1 MATAPDRAQRYDR
14 GIRVWGAH
22 GQEALEAAR
31 VCLLNAGPTGT
42 EALKNMVL
50 GGIHSF
56 TIVDG
61 AKVEPADLG
70 NNFLLTAD
78 GVSAPR
84 AQCATECLKE
94 LNESVAGSYV
104 EETPRSLMNSNPDF
118 FKQFTLVIATQL
130 GEADAVTIDNIC
142 RQHGVRL
149 LLLRSY
155 GLLGYVR
162 PSVPEQCV
170 VESKPDS
177 KVDDLRLGNPW
188 PELAAYAAS
197 VELAGMEDVAH
208 SHVPYAALLIKAAKQ
223 WAESH
228 GGGMPGTYT
237 ERSAFK
243 DLLRGWQRHIDG
255 FPLEEENL
263 TEAVSNAHKVWAPPT
278 VGSDLRAVLQDAAA
292 ASITRQSPNFWVLVA
307 ALNRFIAQ
315 EGQGQL
321 PLEGSIPDMHA
332 STQAYLDL
340 QRIYHA
346 KAEADAAAVEAHA
359 RALLEAAG
367 RDPASLPA
375 SEVRHFC
382 KHARYLRIVRCRSL
396 EEETEP
402 DSCRGEALRGAL
414 AAEDTAANAALYLLL
429 RAADRFHATYQ
440 RYPGTFDSEL
450 EEDAAL
456 LKSQANAILSECGA
470 AGGGGGSSAPAG
482 VSDDLVGEM
491 CRCAAGELHV
501 VAAVVGAIA
510 AQEAI
515 KLLTGQFVPVGG
527 ALIYNAMQCTTSVFA
542 F

>member
-1 MATAPDRAQRYDR
+1 MAVANDKSKRYDR

-42 EALKNMVL
+42 EALKNLVL
-50 GGIHSF
+50 GGIYSF
-56 TIVDG
+56 TVVDG
-61 AKVEPADLG
+61 AKVTPADLG

-78 GVSAPR
+78 GLASSR
-84 AQCATECLKE
+84 AQVATECLKE

-104 EETPRSLMNSNPDF
+104 EESPRSLMNTNPDF
-118 FKQFTLVIATQL
+118 FRHFSLVIATQL
-130 GEADAVTIDNIC
+130 AEADAVTIDAIC

-155 GLLGYVR
+155 GLMGYVR
-162 PSVPEQCV
+162 PSVPEQRI

-188 PELAAYAAS
+188 PELEAYAAS
-197 VELAGMEDVAH
+197 IDLAGAEDVLH
-208 SHVPYAALLIKAAKQ
+208 SHIPYAALLIKAAQQ
-223 WAESH
+223 WRREH
-228 GGGMPGTYT
+228 DGQLPGSYA

-243 DLLRGWQRHIDG
+243 DLLKSWQRQIDG
-255 FPLEEENL
+255 IPLEEENF
-263 TEAVSNAHKVWAPPT
+263 TEAVANAHKVWAPPT
-278 VGSDLRAVLQDAAA
+278 VSSELRAILEDSCAAHL
-292 ASITRQSPNFWVLVA
+292 TQQSPNFWVLVA
-307 ALNRFIAQ
+307 ALKLFIEQ

-332 STQAYLDL
+332 STQQYLQL
-340 QRIYHA
+340 QRIYRA
-346 KAEADAAAVEAHA
+346 KADADAAAVEAHA
-359 RALLEAAG
+359 RRLLAAAG
-367 RDPASLPA
+367 RDPASLPS
-375 SEVRHFC
+375 SEVKHFC
-382 KHARYLRIVRCRSL
+382 KHARYLRLVRCRSL
-396 EEETEP
+396 AEETDP
-402 DSCRGEALRGAL
+402 AKCRAGALRAAL
-414 AAEDTAANAALYLLL
+414 SGEETAANAALYVLL

-440 RYPGTFDSEL
+440 RYPGSFDSEV

-456 LKSQANAILSECGA
+456 LKSQANALLAECGISGTGGSA
-470 AGGGGGSSAPAG
+470 AGG

-491 CRCAAGELHV
+491 CRCAAGELHA

-515 KLLTGQFVPVGG
+515 KLLTGQFVPVEG
-527 ALIYNAMQCTTSVFA
+527 ALIYNAMACTTSVFA